1 MRRQAEEHTHP
12 LEAHQDGED
21 GESDEDGEDDEDG
34 GDGDGQDHGDLTAHP
49 ANADKFGISPEKYIC
64 TEQNLEWKKHR
75 ALKIFWKRLLT
86 YKEYLE

>member
-21 GESDEDGEDDEDG
+21 GDSDEDGEDDEVG

-49 ANADKFGISPEKYIC
+49 VNADKFGISPEKYIFFARNRTWSEKD
-64 TEQNLEWKKHR
+64 TEH
-75 ALKIFWKRLLT
+75 
-86 YKEYLE
+86 